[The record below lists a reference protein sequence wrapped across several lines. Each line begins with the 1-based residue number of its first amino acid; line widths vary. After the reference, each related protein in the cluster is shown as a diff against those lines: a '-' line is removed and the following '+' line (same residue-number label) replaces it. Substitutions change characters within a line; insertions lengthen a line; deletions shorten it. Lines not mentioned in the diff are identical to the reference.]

1 MNPLPVRRLL
11 IPRMPE
17 KQLPYRF
24 IVLDGVE
31 GCGKSTQAK
40 LLAQHLRQRGESVV
54 VTYEPGG
61 TAIGEA
67 IRSILLDS
75 SLQMTA
81 LTEAFLFC
89 ASRAQHM
96 QEVIEPALQAG
107 KIVVCDRF
115 SSATA
120 AYQCYAGGISLQS
133 FKQLDELATGGR
145 CPDKTIILDIDPAKG
160 RKRKQAGTQ
169 PEPDRIE
176 RKGDDYHRRV
186 RAGFLEYARQLGSRA
201 AVVSADG
208 SPQQIHQAILE
219 VLGINSQIERAEC
232 R

>member
-1 MNPLPVRRLL
+1 MHA
-11 IPRMPE
+11 

-31 GCGKSTQAK
+31 GCGKSTQAE
-40 LLAQHLRQRGESVV
+40 LLARRLRQTGEPVV
-54 VTYEPGG
+54 ATYEPGS
-61 TAIGEA
+61 TATGEV

-75 SLQMTA
+75 SLQMSA

-96 QEVIEPALQAG
+96 EEVIEPALEAG
-107 KIVVCDRF
+107 NIVVCDRF

-120 AYQCYAGGISLQS
+120 AYQGYAGGLGLEL
-133 FKQLDELATGGR
+133 FRRLDDVATGGQQ
-145 CPDKTIILDIDPAKG
+145 PDMTIILDLEPAKG
-160 RKRKQAGTQ
+160 RKRKQPATQ
-169 PEPDRIE
+169 PDRIE
-176 RKGDDYHRRV
+176 RKDDEYHRRV

-201 AVVSADG
+201 AIVNADG

-219 VLGINSQIERAEC
+219 TLGIDPQAGRLQNK
-232 R
+232 

>member
-1 MNPLPVRRLL
+1 MNPLSLGQLL
-11 IPRMPE
+11 IPQMQA

-31 GCGKSTQAK
+31 GCGKSTQVE
-40 LLAQHLRQRGESVV
+40 LLARCLRQMGEPVV

-61 TAIGEA
+61 TATGEA

-75 SLQMTA
+75 SLQMSA

-96 QEVIEPALQAG
+96 EEVIEPALEAA

-120 AYQCYAGGISLQS
+120 AYQSYAGGLDLAL
-133 FKQLDELATGGR
+133 FKQLDDIATGAR
-145 CPDKTIILDIDPAKG
+145 QPDMTIILDLEPAKG
-160 RKRKQAGTQ
+160 RKRKQPATQ
-169 PEPDRIE
+169 PDRIE
-176 RKGDDYHRRV
+176 RKDSAYHRRV

-208 SPQQIHQAILE
+208 PPQQIHQAILE
-219 VLGINSQIERAEC
+219 VLGIDSQAGRSEHK
-232 R
+232 

>member
-1 MNPLPVRRLL
+1 LL
-11 IPRMPE
+11 IPQMQA

-31 GCGKSTQAK
+31 GCGKSTQAE
-40 LLAQHLRQRGESVV
+40 LLAQCLRQMGEPVV

-61 TAIGEA
+61 TATGEV

-75 SLQMTA
+75 SLQMSA

-89 ASRAQHM
+89 ASRAQHI
-96 QEVIEPALQAG
+96 QEVIEPALEAS

-120 AYQCYAGGISLQS
+120 AYQGYAGGLDLEL
-133 FKQLDELATGGR
+133 FKQLDDIATGAR
-145 CPDKTIILDIDPAKG
+145 QPDMTIILDIDPAAG
-160 RKRKQAGTQ
+160 RWRKQSATGQ
-169 PEPDRIE
+169 PDRIE
-176 RKGDDYHRRV
+176 RKGDDYHCRV

-219 VLGINSQIERAEC
+219 VLGIDSQAGRVQNK
-232 R
+232 